1 MSFYGKSFMY
11 AGKSSEEYNLE
22 IANIDG
28 GGVTS
33 NSSSGQVEIIKQMIF
48 RRPRPYFYGVYYSDS
63 LVFPV
68 SFFSPDEIT
77 AVDASQ
83 ISAWLFGNLDY
94 KDLAIIQP
102 DMDSFYIRCIFSNP
116 QAIRAGNV
124 IVGFNCDCICDS
136 QFAYEYEKTKTYTLT
151 PGSGSTINF
160 YNFSDY
166 PGYLYPTI
174 DFTISGSG
182 TGNYFS
188 IINTSD
194 SNRTFTFAGL
204 SGSEVITVNND
215 LCIITS
221 SYGNNRLSSF
231 NKNFFRFIP
240 GVNTL
245 TVTGNASELNI
256 TYQFLKR
263 IGG

>member
-1 MSFYGKSFMY
+1 MSFYAKSFVY
-11 AGKSSEEYNLE
+11 AGKVSEEYNLE

-33 NSSSGQVEIIKQMIF
+33 NSSSGQVDIIKQMLF

-83 ISAWLFGNLDY
+83 ISSWLFGNLEY

-102 DMDSFYIRCIFSNP
+102 DMDSFYIRCIFTNP
-116 QAIRAGNV
+116 QTVRAGNV

-136 QFAYEYEKTKTYTLT
+136 QFAYEYEKTTTYSF
-151 PGSGSTINF
+151 SGSPSGSPITF

-166 PGYLYPTI
+166 QGYLNPTVE
-174 DFTISGSG
+174 FTMSGSG
-182 TGNYFS
+182 NFS
-188 IINTSD
+188 IVNTSD
-194 SNRTFTFAGL
+194 NNRAFTFTGL
-204 SGSEVITVNND
+204 SGSEIVTVNND
-215 LCIITS
+215 LCIIES
-221 SYGNNRLSSF
+221 SLGVTRLSAF
-231 NKNFFRFIP
+231 NKNFLRFVP
-240 GVNTL
+240 GVNRL
-245 TVTGNASELNI
+245 TVTGNISELNI